1 MNKLLGLSL
10 LLAAAAV
17 PASAVTVESATGDW
31 SKLPRL
37 SQRGYQNLT
46 EKMQA
51 KLFEIAESKQCPS
64 FGLTQGRLDFRIS
77 FATQYASD
85 GTLQRLILPNL
96 DCAEAEGVVG
106 GAVLGMLQAGDYSPT
121 GKSKN
126 GWYQGELGFTF
137 TGDEARTPAVAQTS
151 NAQNQQLVSNGPDPN
166 EVVCHKV
173 HEIGSRIDV
182 KRICMTRAQWA
193 EEERQ
198 TKNEVNR
205 IQTQRGCR
213 DTC

>member
-1 MNKLLGLSL
+1 
-10 LLAAAAV
+10 
-17 PASAVTVESATGDW
+17 
-31 SKLPRL
+31 
-37 SQRGYQNLT
+37 
-46 EKMQA
+46 
-51 KLFEIAESKQCPS
+51 
-64 FGLTQGRLDFRIS
+64 
-77 FATQYASD
+77 
-85 GTLQRLILPNL
+85 NL

-151 NAQNQQLVSNGPDPN
+151 NAQNQQLVSNGPDQN
-166 EVVCHKV
+166 EVVCHKI

>member
-1 MNKLLGLSL
+1 MNKLLSFSL
-10 LLAAAAV
+10 LLAAASM
-17 PASAVTVESATGDW
+17 PAAAVTVESATGDW

-77 FATQYASD
+77 FATHYASD
-85 GTLQRLILPNL
+85 GTLERLILPKL

-121 GKSKN
+121 GQSKN

-137 TGDEARTPAVAQTS
+137 TGDSARNPAVPQTS

-166 EVVCHKV
+166 EIVCHKI

-182 KRICMTRAQWA
+182 KRICMTRSQWT
-193 EEERQ
+193 EEERV
-198 TKNEVNR
+198 TKNEINR
-205 IQTQRGCR
+205 VQTQRGCR